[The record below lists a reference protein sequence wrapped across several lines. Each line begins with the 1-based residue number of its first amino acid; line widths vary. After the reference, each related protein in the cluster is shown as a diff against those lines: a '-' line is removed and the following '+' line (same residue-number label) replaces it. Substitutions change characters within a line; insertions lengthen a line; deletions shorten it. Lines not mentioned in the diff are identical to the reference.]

1 MNAIMYIVK
10 TGYVSVCAH
19 MVIDSMR
26 GSFPRLKKIL
36 AGGGSLGNDSIKEF
50 SKVSLNLQRMYLLV
64 E

>member
-26 GSFPRLKKIL
+26 GSFLRLKKIL
-36 AGGGSLGNDSIKEF
+36 AGGGSLGND
-50 SKVSLNLQRMYLLV
+50 LQRMYLLV